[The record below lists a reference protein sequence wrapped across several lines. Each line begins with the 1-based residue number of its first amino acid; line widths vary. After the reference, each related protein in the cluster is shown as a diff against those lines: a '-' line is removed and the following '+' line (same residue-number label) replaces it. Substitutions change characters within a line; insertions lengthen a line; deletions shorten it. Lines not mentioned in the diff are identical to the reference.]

1 MFSMTKKTYLKSA
14 SNNIIKRETEAFTL
28 KSCTRQDYPSVFNFV
43 MLVLPNATRIREE
56 GE

>member
-43 MLVLPNATRIREE
+43 MVVLPNATRIREE